1 MERPNP
7 EETRPV
13 RIYITP
19 ITGGVKADING
30 DLIYRKTE
38 GQIWDFIA
46 AQYDDRPSMVTRR
59 PPLLAECMPPVAN
72 GEDRYD
78 TIPSS
83 LAAKINPH
91 MKELTA
97 SNEVPMPPPS
107 KQAPAAQEQPQPA
120 GKTEVKFNSG
130 VGGCSLTF
138 ATPLEQIA
146 FLDTEVP
153 TIITVFINHLASRL
167 EASKAVPEP
176 EVMKDKVKQYLDT
189 YPDERDSLVD
199 FINDWDEKRPNEETS
214 NAA

>member
-7 EETRPV
+7 QDTRPV
-13 RIYITP
+13 RIYLTP

-38 GQIWDFIA
+38 GEVWDFIA

-91 MKELTA
+91 MGSIPEAKE
-97 SNEVPMPPPS
+97 
-107 KQAPAAQEQPQPA
+107 APEQPKPA

-138 ATPLEQIA
+138 ASPLESIA
-146 FLDTEVP
+146 FLDSEVP
-153 TIITVFINHLASRL
+153 TIINVFINHLASRL
-167 EASKAVPEP
+167 EASKQPLEVEP
-176 EVMKDKVKQYLDT
+176 MMDKIKQFLDKN
-189 YPDERDSLVD
+189 PDERDSLVE
-199 FINDWDEKRPNEETS
+199 FINDWELPEENESREK
-214 NAA
+214 AA

>member
-1 MERPNP
+1 MERPT

-30 DLIYRKTE
+30 DLIYRRTE

-46 AQYDDRPSMVTRR
+46 AQYNDRPSMVTRR
-59 PPLLAECMPPVAN
+59 PPLLAECMPPIAN

-91 MKELTA
+91 MAKSERDDI
-97 SNEVPMPPPS
+97 SEPPP
-107 KQAPAAQEQPQPA
+107 EQPQPA

-130 VGGCSLTF
+130 IGGCSLTF

-146 FLDTEVP
+146 FLDAEVP
-153 TIITVFINHLASRL
+153 TIINVFINHLAQRL
-167 EASKAVPEP
+167 EASKQPLEVEP
-176 EVMKDKVKQYLDT
+176 MLDKVKQFLDKN
-189 YPDERDSLVD
+189 PAEQDSLVE
-199 FINDWDEKRPNEETS
+199 FINDWEKPKTDDQRE
-214 NAA
+214 AAA